1 MKINTL
7 KFNTSVVVA
16 AFLIVSLFAFAFIP
30 MITNAA
36 AANACK
42 VRATVT
48 ATEATDLLGTP
59 NGGATAGQ
67 SLSLSSQTDAG
78 DNALICTYG
87 LIKFVTN
94 LLFVVVLIIATLFIA
109 LAAFYFLTAGAKPDK
124 VKKARDFLIWAIV
137 GLVVASIAKVVPAIV
152 RGFIGL

>member
-7 KFNTSVVVA
+7 KFSTSTIVA
-16 AFLIVSLFAFAFIP
+16 AFLIVSLFVFALVPLIA
-30 MITNAA
+30 NAA
-36 AANACK
+36 PANECK
-42 VRATVT
+42 LRAGVT
-48 ATEATDLLGTP
+48 ATEATDLLGYP
-59 NGGATAGQ
+59 SAGHGAGAG
-67 SLSLSSQTDAG
+67 LSLSGEDAG

-94 LLFVVVLIIATLFIA
+94 LLFVIVLVIATLFIA

-124 VKKARDFLIWAIV
+124 VEKARNFLIFAIV
-137 GLVVASIAKVVPAIV
+137 GLVVASVAKVVPAIV